1 MIEFIFIRKEGQ
13 ALMFNLMLICG
24 VGMSTSL
31 IVEKIKD
38 AAEKRNQPIN
48 CWAVMQSAAPDN
60 YQKADVILLGPHV
73 AYYQKNLEEMSGENP
88 IKIGV
93 IDRMDYAM
101 FDGDKIL
108 DQALKIYN
116 S

>member
-1 MIEFIFIRKEGQ
+1 
-13 ALMFNLMLICG
+13 MLICG

-31 IVEKIKD
+31 IVEKIKE
-38 AAEKRNQPIN
+38 AAKKRNIDIN

-60 YQKADVILLGPHV
+60 FAKADVILLGPHV
-73 AYYQKNLEEMSGENP
+73 AYYKKNLEDMAGECTGL
-88 IKIGV
+88 KIGI

-108 DQALKIYN
+108 DLALKLYD

>member
-1 MIEFIFIRKEGQ
+1 
-13 ALMFNLMLICG
+13 MFNLMLICG

-31 IVEKIKD
+31 IVERIKE
-38 AAEKRNQPIN
+38 AAAKRNQPIN

-60 YQKADVILLGPHV
+60 YKKADVVLLGPHV
-73 AYYQKNLEEMSGENP
+73 AYYKANLEEMSAPNP
-88 IKIGV
+88 IKVGI

-108 DQALKIYN
+108 DLALKIYN